1 MIWRGELAKVCGSSA
16 SRWHDGDIALSN
28 RALEGADMWIDPVLR
43 AKLFLSGELVDA
55 LHAANINVDMD
66 LKTCRV
72 VEAATG
78 LRSQEVIP

>member
-1 MIWRGELAKVCGSSA
+1 
-16 SRWHDGDIALSN
+16 
-28 RALEGADMWIDPVLR
+28 MWIDPVLR